1 MAFKVDRRLQ
11 DGWEKV
17 ELEDDRSGSLVEII
31 PGAGAI
37 INSWTVLINGKSLN
51 IIDGYTGKE
60 DFEKN
65 VHNGFKSAKLSPF
78 VCRLK
83 DASFQWEGRKYRVRK
98 FMLNDEAIHGLLY
111 DAIFKVGDTK
121 ITEDSCSVEMAYH
134 YQGDFPG
141 FPFKYNCTVRY
152 TMTTGN
158 RLTIQTEISN
168 ALDAPSAIPV
178 ADGWHPYFSL
188 GGKVDGWWLQL
199 ASNQMLEYDERLL
212 PTGKLI
218 FNEDFRE
225 GRTIGDTKLDN
236 GFLLEENT
244 SPFCILKNP
253 ANNISVEFISAR
265 NYPYL
270 QLYIPEHRQSIAIEN
285 LSSAPDAFN
294 NGIGLTILKP
304 GEKKS
309 FEVGVRIADCGLRIA
324 DSQE

>member
-1 MAFKVDRRLQ
+1 MAFKAVRRLQ
-11 DGWEKV
+11 EGWEKV

-37 INSWTVLINGKSLN
+37 INSWTVLNSEKPLN
-51 IIDGYTGKE
+51 IIDGYTGRE

-83 DASFQWEGRKYRVRK
+83 DASFQWEGHLYSVRK
-98 FMLNDEAIHGLLY
+98 FMLNADALHGLLY
-111 DAIFKVGDTK
+111 DASFAISEINSTA
-121 ITEDSCSVEMAYH
+121 DSCFVEMEYH

-141 FPFKYNCTVRY
+141 FPFKYQCRVRY
-152 TMTTGN
+152 TLQPGN
-158 RLTIQTEISN
+158 RLTIETEIRNPFAEGIS
-168 ALDAPSAIPV
+168 IPV
-178 ADGWHPYFSL
+178 TDGWHPYLAL
-188 GGKVDGWWLQL
+188 GGKVDGWWLQFS
-199 ASNQMLEYDERLL
+199 SNQMLEYDEKLI
-212 PTGKLI
+212 PTGKII

-225 GRTIGDTKLDN
+225 GRLIEDTRLDN
-236 GFLLEENT
+236 GFLLEENA

-253 ANNISVEFISAR
+253 VNQISIEFVSQR

-270 QLYIPEHRQSIAIEN
+270 QLYIPEHRKSIAIEN

-294 NGIGLTILKP
+294 NGIGLTKLKP

-309 FEVGVRIADCGLRIA
+309 FEVSLRI
-324 DSQE
+324 SGLSN